1 MRRFDIYK
9 IFIEISKEYGIPVPV
24 YFLHQGRLKIRLF
37 NEYVGG
43 AKFLTFDPEITGI
56 DDLFGIIFLSCTVSL
71 SSAIHEFYHY
81 LDYLCGRG
89 DDEDYTVL
97 RTWYYI
103 KENNIKNAGKL
114 IFENTFDRFLNEIKK
129 KIYLF

>member
-1 MRRFDIYK
+1 M
-9 IFIEISKEYGIPVPV
+9 
-24 YFLHQGRLKIRLF
+24 Q
-37 NEYVGG
+37 
-43 AKFLTFDPEITGI
+43 
-56 DDLFGIIFLSCTVSL
+56 
-71 SSAIHEFYHY
+71 FYHY